1 VTGGVNTGGGGYV
14 GGSLNVGG
22 DYAGRDSIRIGQ
34 VVQVV
39 VNVSAGG
46 GPQAGPADPDAKAEL
61 ERQIRDVVDTL
72 QGQKQQLDQLGVE
85 SGIPAPPAMP
95 AGAARGGMAAG
106 GWSGLGSPAVAG
118 KNIDAGQAARV
129 ASGFSGASAQLQQ
142 IERQLA
148 APVVEF
154 AVGDQRLDV
163 VGLLV
168 RQGNLAL
175 WRFRQAASRLSG
187 QQSTADF
194 MARLEWPA
202 PPELQAMNAQA
213 RGNIQ
218 VLRGLAL
225 WNMVQPLLS
234 NQPNVTWS
242 ASNQLLQGR
251 WSDVLDGLQANGTID
266 AETAMHARTQLE
278 ALGQP
283 YNPGDVNAAAQ
294 EAEQAF
300 RQALER
306 DPHSTAAMVNL
317 ATLLAD
323 WASFGYAAT
332 GTADRD
338 RLGSAQTLFGQARQL
353 LASRTDPASLNELG
367 RCRLYMATA
376 LPPGANLDAVQA
388 MTMYAQLM
396 QAAHS
401 RAAQQT
407 VQWDTVRRLM
417 ARNSPEFVDQAAV
430 AEARE
435 LFTRAGDN
443 VLAAQCARMLQ
454 NLQTMLANQPG
465 QIQRAQR
472 AWPVVGSWNYQG
484 GNAFVAVAGRIV
496 FDADGIFHWLADA
509 GPMPGMVAERSI
521 CLGGYQVMNGAIS
534 LQGMR
539 WMMAPPQ
546 AWGPVQPSPSI
557 QFGTQFMVRGWTA
570 DQLAIYVPENG
581 VQAQLQ
587 RV

>member
-1 VTGGVNTGGGGYV
+1 MTGGVNTGGGGYV
-14 GGSLNVGG
+14 GGSLNIGG
-22 DYAGRDSIRIGQ
+22 DYAGRDSIRISQ

-39 VNVSAGG
+39 VNVSASGG
-46 GPQAGPADPDAKAEL
+46 SQAGPADPAAKAEL

-72 QGQKQQLDQLGVE
+72 QSQKQQLDQLGVE
-85 SGIPAPPAMP
+85 PGIPAPAAMP
-95 AGAARGGMAAG
+95 AGAAAQGGMAGSWSALG
-106 GWSGLGSPAVAG
+106 GPAAG

-129 ASGFSGASAQLQQ
+129 SSGFSAASAQLQQ

-148 APVVEF
+148 GPVVEL

-202 PPELQAMNAQA
+202 PLEVQAMNAQA

-225 WNMVQPLLS
+225 GKMLQPLLS
-234 NQPNVTWS
+234 NQPNAMWS
-242 ASNQLLQGR
+242 TSDQLLHGR

-266 AETAMHARTQLE
+266 AEMAMHARTQLE

-283 YNPGDVNAAAQ
+283 YNPNDVSSAAQ
-294 EAEQAF
+294 EAEHAF

-306 DPHSTAAMVNL
+306 DPQSTAALVNL

-323 WASFGYAAT
+323 SASFSYVAS

-338 RLGSAQTLFGQARQL
+338 RLSSAQTLFGQARQL
-353 LASRTDPASLNELG
+353 LTGRTDAASLNELG
-367 RCRLYMATA
+367 RCRLYMASA

-388 MTMYAQLM
+388 MVMYAQLM

-407 VQWDTVRRLM
+407 IQWDIVRRLF
-417 ARNSPEFVDQAAV
+417 ARNSAEFVDQAAV

-435 LFTRAGDN
+435 LLTRAGDN

-454 NLQTMLANQPG
+454 NVQTALANQPG
-465 QIQRAQR
+465 QIQRAQQ

-496 FDADGIFHWLADA
+496 FDAEGIFHWLADA
-509 GPMPGMVAERSI
+509 GPMPGMVAERNI
-521 CLGGYQVMNGAIS
+521 CVGGYQVMNGAIS

-539 WMMAPPQ
+539 WMMPPPQ
-546 AWGPVQPSPSI
+546 AWGAVQPPPPI
-557 QFGTQFMVRGWTA
+557 QFSTQFMVQGWTA

-581 VQAQLQ
+581 VQAQFQ
-587 RV
+587 RF